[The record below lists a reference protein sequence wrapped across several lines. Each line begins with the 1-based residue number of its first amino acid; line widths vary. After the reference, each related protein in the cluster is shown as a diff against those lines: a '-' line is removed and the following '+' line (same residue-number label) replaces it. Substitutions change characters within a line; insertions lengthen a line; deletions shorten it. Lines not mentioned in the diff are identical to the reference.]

1 MTSGEGC
8 CMNETFQIA
17 VLMFVLFQKKKIKDT
32 LSVDGEVKKKK
43 KKKLIVPPGEKPFK
57 KPKLM
62 KDKEKNKE

>member
-1 MTSGEGC
+1 
-8 CMNETFQIA
+8 MNETLQIIL
-17 VLMFVLFQKKKIKDT
+17 LMFVLLQKKKIKDT
-32 LSVDGEVKKKK
+32 LSVDGEVKKK